1 MNKKQDRE
9 ADSGGLGRTEIVP
22 GADTDARKLLQE
34 LQAHQIELEMQ
45 NEELMKARA
54 AAEAAM
60 QSYSELYDF
69 APAGYFSLDGK
80 GAIRMA
86 NFAAAGILKVER
98 AKLVDRKFGAFV
110 AAASLS
116 AFNAFMKKIS
126 GKNTVASCE
135 IELVNAE
142 GVTVFVLL
150 EVMFGHSGDERH
162 LAVMNITE
170 RKQLELKLMAARN
183 NLDSI
188 LNAVPDLLFEV
199 GLDGRYYNFW
209 SPHTELLA
217 TSPETFLGKRLS
229 DVLPPDTAEIC
240 LAAVREANEKKH
252 SMGRQYELSL
262 GGENRWFE
270 LSVARKDEVY
280 ADGPRFVALCRDITV
295 RKQAEQDLR
304 TLYTAIEQSPISV
317 VITDAAANILYV
329 NPRFTKVT
337 GYASAE
343 VVGKNPRMFRPG
355 QALPEIYRDMWDKIT
370 HGQNWQGELLNRRK
384 NGELYWEEIHIA
396 PVTDVTGSIIN
407 YVCLMLDIDQRKKT
421 EQVTI
426 DLLWQNR
433 ALAKRM
439 FATEEEER
447 RKMSRELHDE
457 LGQWLTAI
465 QAETEA
471 INSISGNSAP
481 IRASVAAINQSADA
495 MHEVI
500 RRMVHSLRPSMLDT
514 LGLADSLHE
523 LERQWCQPRLG
534 ISCSFMLASG
544 LEDLS
549 DNLKI
554 TIFRLV
560 QEALNNIASYA
571 KANHVS
577 VRLHREAC
585 DVPDTDCIILEI
597 KDDGIGFDPARHT
610 GGTGIL
616 GMRERTI
623 AAGGAFALDSAPGQ
637 GVCINIRLPVKA
649 PEGWWGSHDRRKK

>member
-1 MNKKQDRE
+1 MNKNQDRE
-9 ADSGGLGRTEIVP
+9 AGSGGRSRAEIVP
-22 GADTDARKLLQE
+22 GADADARKLLQE
-34 LQAHQIELEMQ
+34 LQAHQAVLERQ
-45 NEELMKARA
+45 NEEL
-54 AAEAAM
+54 
-60 QSYSELYDF
+60 
-69 APAGYFSLDGK
+69 
-80 GAIRMA
+80 
-86 NFAAAGILKVER
+86 
-98 AKLVDRKFGAFV
+98 
-110 AAASLS
+110 
-116 AFNAFMKKIS
+116 
-126 GKNTVASCE
+126 
-135 IELVNAE
+135 
-142 GVTVFVLL
+142 
-150 EVMFGHSGDERH
+150 
-162 LAVMNITE
+162 
-170 RKQLELKLMAARN
+170 KQLELELMAARN
-183 NLDSI
+183 NMDSI

-199 GLDGRYYNFW
+199 GLDGCYYNLW

-217 TSPETFLGKRLS
+217 IPPEDFLGKRLS
-229 DVLPPDTAEIC
+229 DVLPPDTAAIC
-240 LAAVREANEKKH
+240 LAALQEANEKKY

-270 LSVARKDEVY
+270 LSVARKDELY
-280 ADGPRFVALCRDITV
+280 ADGPRFVALCRDITE

-317 VITDAAANILYV
+317 AITDVDANIQYV

-337 GYASAE
+337 GYAAAE
-343 VVGKNPRMFRPG
+343 VVGKNPRMFQSG
-355 QALPEIYRDMWDKIT
+355 QTLPETYRDMWDKIT
-370 HGQNWQGELLNRRK
+370 HGQNWRGELLNRRK

-396 PVTDVTGSIIN
+396 PVTDMADRIIN

-421 EQVTI
+421 EHVTM

-439 FATEEEER
+439 FATEEEGR

-500 RRMVHSLRPSMLDT
+500 HRMVHSLRPSMLDT

-523 LERQWCQPRLG
+523 LEKQWCQPRLG
-534 ISCSFMLASG
+534 ISCSFMLASE

-549 DNLKI
+549 DSLKI

-577 VRLHREAC
+577 VQLHREAG
-585 DVPDTDCIILEI
+585 DVPDAERIFLVI

-623 AAGGAFALDSAPGQ
+623 AAGGEFSLDSAPGQ
-637 GVCINIRLPVKA
+637 GVSISIRLPVKA
-649 PEGWWGSHDRRKK
+649 PEHWWGCHDRRKT

>member
-1 MNKKQDRE
+1 MNKNQDRE
-9 ADSGGLGRTEIVP
+9 ADSGGRSRAEIVP
-22 GADTDARKLLQE
+22 GADADARKLLQE
-34 LQAHQIELEMQ
+34 LQAHQAVLERQ
-45 NEELMKARA
+45 NEEL
-54 AAEAAM
+54 
-60 QSYSELYDF
+60 
-69 APAGYFSLDGK
+69 
-80 GAIRMA
+80 
-86 NFAAAGILKVER
+86 
-98 AKLVDRKFGAFV
+98 
-110 AAASLS
+110 
-116 AFNAFMKKIS
+116 
-126 GKNTVASCE
+126 
-135 IELVNAE
+135 
-142 GVTVFVLL
+142 
-150 EVMFGHSGDERH
+150 
-162 LAVMNITE
+162 
-170 RKQLELKLMAARN
+170 KQLELELMAARN

-217 TSPETFLGKRLS
+217 TSPEAFLGKRLS
-229 DVLPPDTAEIC
+229 DVLPPDTAAIC
-240 LAAVREANEKKH
+240 LAALQEANEKKY

-280 ADGPRFVALCRDITV
+280 ADGPHFVVLCRDITE
-295 RKQAEQDLR
+295 RKQAEQDFR
-304 TLYTAIEQSPISV
+304 TLCTAIEQSPISV
-317 VITDAAANILYV
+317 AITDVDANIQYV
-329 NPRFTKVT
+329 NPHFTKVT
-337 GYASAE
+337 GYAAAE
-343 VVGKNPRMFRPG
+343 VVGKNPRMFQSG
-355 QALPEIYRDMWDKIT
+355 QTPPETYRGMWDKIT

-396 PVTDVTGSIIN
+396 PVTDVAGSIIN
-407 YVCLMLDIDQRKKT
+407 YVYLMLDIDQRKNT
-421 EQVTI
+421 EQVTM

-439 FATEEEER
+439 FATEEEGR

-471 INSISGNSAP
+471 INSISENSAP

-500 RRMVHSLRPSMLDT
+500 HRMVHSLRPSMLDT

-523 LERQWCQPRLG
+523 LEKQWCQPRLG
-534 ISCSFMLASG
+534 ISCSFMLASE

-577 VRLHREAC
+577 VELHREAGE
-585 DVPDTDCIILEI
+585 VPDAGRISLVI
-597 KDDGIGFDPARHT
+597 KDDGVGFDPARQT

-623 AAGGAFALDSAPGQ
+623 AAGGEFSLDSAPGQ
-637 GVCINIRLPVKA
+637 GVSISIRLPVKA